1 MNSTETRSSV
11 FQYRIIL
18 VAALIVLSLVLAL
31 SLNEVR
37 KISAFLDQQPARV
50 IWDIPSSIY
59 AAAPEIQPGM
69 STTPEWLEHY
79 LQKTGYHETL
89 NPILQDSEY
98 HAAGDAV
105 AFKSAHSPFA
115 VMVHFNKNGVA
126 QMNDLSA
133 NATINRYQLDPVLL
147 SRIYDSNWDRHS
159 TVSLKQVPEHLQ
171 EAVIAIED
179 RRFYRH
185 SGVDGIAIVRAAV
198 RNVINRACSQGASTI
213 TQQLARNLYLT
224 REKSFRRKI
233 KEALIAVVLEKKHS
247 KNQILESYLNEVYL
261 GQRGPM
267 SIRGV
272 SEASRL
278 YFNKDVRQLTF
289 QEAALLAGM
298 IQAPLRYDPYNHP
311 ADALQRRNAVLQAM
325 RDTGKITP
333 QQYAM
338 YSSSPMVVHPLPP
351 EERRAPYFAD
361 FVVRNVQKS
370 INAKELM
377 HGRLAIHTTLDA
389 DMQQMAEASLET
401 GLQRIDKYRFNKVH
415 KRVEGCLIAVDPA
428 TGRVLAYVGG
438 RDYSRSQ
445 YDRIS
450 QALRQPGSAFKP
462 FVYSAAMESAFDSSQ
477 VVFTPATL
485 VIDEPSNKEY
495 QSAAYQP
502 ENYDGEYHGIVTARM
517 ALAESMNLATVQLSE
532 EVGISKVVAMARAF
546 GFQDV
551 KPYPSLPLGTMEVSP
566 WQLIQAYTAFV
577 HNGARVDLSAVT
589 DVTNEKGNLL
599 MKTEPKQQ
607 QVLHPQS
614 AYLVTDMLKTVVTS
628 GTGASMK
635 RLGFTRPAAGKTGTT
650 DDFRDAWFIGFT
662 PNLMTLVWVGYDDNT
677 SVQMNGAQAALPI
690 WVDFMKKAEADAP
703 AKDFEKPNGIV
714 TKLIDPTTG
723 KLATE
728 SCPEAVEEIFI
739 QGTEPVESCSDL
751 YHSMSPETLLLQ
763 QTIAG
768 KSPSQQVIST
778 TFVPTQKQQQTQPA
792 SDQFIY
798 FAPPPNPQ
806 KNQQ

>member
-1 MNSTETRSSV
+1 
-11 FQYRIIL
+11 
-18 VAALIVLSLVLAL
+18 
-31 SLNEVR
+31 
-37 KISAFLDQQPARV
+37 
-50 IWDIPSSIY
+50 
-59 AAAPEIQPGM
+59 
-69 STTPEWLEHY
+69 
-79 LQKTGYHETL
+79 
-89 NPILQDSEY
+89 
-98 HAAGDAV
+98 
-105 AFKSAHSPFA
+105 
-115 VMVHFNKNGVA
+115 
-126 QMNDLSA
+126 
-133 NATINRYQLDPVLL
+133 
-147 SRIYDSNWDRHS
+147 
-159 TVSLKQVPEHLQ
+159 
-171 EAVIAIED
+171 
-179 RRFYRH
+179 
-185 SGVDGIAIVRAAV
+185 
-198 RNVINRACSQGASTI
+198 
-213 TQQLARNLYLT
+213 
-224 REKSFRRKI
+224 
-233 KEALIAVVLEKKHS
+233 
-247 KNQILESYLNEVYL
+247 
-261 GQRGPM
+261 
-267 SIRGV
+267 
-272 SEASRL
+272 
-278 YFNKDVRQLTF
+278 
-289 QEAALLAGM
+289 
-298 IQAPLRYDPYNHP
+298 
-311 ADALQRRNAVLQAM
+311 
-325 RDTGKITP
+325 
-333 QQYAM
+333 
-338 YSSSPMVVHPLPP
+338 
-351 EERRAPYFAD
+351 
-361 FVVRNVQKS
+361 
-370 INAKELM
+370 
-377 HGRLAIHTTLDA
+377 
-389 DMQQMAEASLET
+389 
-401 GLQRIDKYRFNKVH
+401 
-415 KRVEGCLIAVDPA
+415 
-428 TGRVLAYVGG
+428 
-438 RDYSRSQ
+438 
-445 YDRIS
+445 
-450 QALRQPGSAFKP
+450 
-462 FVYSAAMESAFDSSQ
+462 
-477 VVFTPATL
+477 
-485 VIDEPSNKEY
+485 
-495 QSAAYQP
+495 
-502 ENYDGEYHGIVTARM
+502 
-517 ALAESMNLATVQLSE
+517 MNLATVQLSE

-690 WVDFMKKAEADAP
+690 WVDFMKKAEANAP

-739 QGTEPVESCSDL
+739 QGTEPVESCSEL